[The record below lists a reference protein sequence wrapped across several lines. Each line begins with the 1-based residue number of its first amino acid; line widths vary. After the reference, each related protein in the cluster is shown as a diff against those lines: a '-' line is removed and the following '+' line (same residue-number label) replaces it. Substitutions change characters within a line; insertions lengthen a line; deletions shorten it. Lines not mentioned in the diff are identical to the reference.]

1 MAIFDEQE
9 QKIVVRVVYDGPA
22 LAGKTTNLE
31 QLCHFFTP
39 LRRSELYSPKAL
51 AGRTLFFDWL
61 QLEGGVVAGYGLR
74 CHLVTVPGQAVL
86 SRRRWHLLDIADVV
100 VFVTSSS
107 LSELKEALP
116 MYKLLKQYL
125 ERTNRGD
132 IPILIQANKQDLQ
145 GAAAPHAV
153 AEALGAPSAT
163 AIAANAAS
171 GGGVRET
178 VVLAIR
184 AAAERVQRQVLDQGL
199 HALSGQVLGG
209 EALMHEMAAR
219 EEQDPQSPLDVVL
232 RHHTSISTEE
242 PKAGSARI
250 HNSAPPAS
258 RDDGDD
264 DAPEPETVRGAQAL
278 LDSRQ
283 EEAPSDAS
291 AMKFGGEGVTP
302 DTKPPSTVPEAP
314 SSKYPPANQPAES
327 IAPSSSEIDSSWSV
341 PCGPPDSST
350 RVGSALSDRL
360 LPETLPAPPSNSP
373 TTATLTRVERLAD
386 PPRLDVQADNDR
398 PTRPPPSSSRVFEP
412 LPPLPRADVPSGL
425 VWPSANGREIL
436 QRIPIDDAILH
447 TELTGRSGTAD
458 GSGRSD
464 AYIYEAGIWCLKT
477 ALRRRYLD
485 ADEARDALL
494 QLVRHKILLGDLL
507 VQNTVLTVQN
517 GPTGDFWLW
526 TITPWLTTL
535 RGSMTHAVHRRD
547 STELERSLVIF
558 GELAVRSLLLAAR
571 SEVLLDVH
579 PSNFA
584 SLRDRCYYLDDDV
597 ARGSRLPAVGFA
609 LLRRVEEYADWP
621 AATEAYIDVV
631 AAGMAEHLKQSDIE
645 RLDLRRALQDAIV
658 RSPGALAAK
667 ERFLAALASC
677 SAG

>member
-61 QLEGGVVAGYGLR
+61 QLEGGVVAGHGLR

-132 IPILIQANKQDLQ
+132 VPILIQANKQDLP

-153 AEALGAPSAT
+153 AEALGTPSAT

-171 GGGVRET
+171 GSGVRET

-199 HALSGQVLGG
+199 HTMRGQVLGG
-209 EALMHEMAAR
+209 EALMREMAAR

-232 RHHTSISTEE
+232 SHHNSISTEE

-250 HNSAPPAS
+250 HDSNPPAS
-258 RDDGDD
+258 PDD
-264 DAPEPETVRGAQAL
+264 DDDVPEPETVRGAQAL
-278 LDSRQ
+278 L
-283 EEAPSDAS
+283 
-291 AMKFGGEGVTP
+291 

-314 SSKYPPANQPAES
+314 SSKYPPAKQPEES

-350 RVGSALSDRL
+350 SGENTLSHCIL
-360 LPETLPAPPSNSP
+360 TETIPAPPSNSP

-386 PPRLDVQADNDR
+386 PLRLADHPQLDVQADDDR
-398 PTRPPPSSSRVFEP
+398 PTKPPPSSSRVFEP
-412 LPPLPRADVPSGL
+412 VPPLPRADVPSGL

-547 STELERSLVIF
+547 SAELQRCLVIF

-621 AATEAYIDVV
+621 AATEAFINVV

>member
-61 QLEGGVVAGYGLR
+61 QLEGGVVAGHGLR

-132 IPILIQANKQDLQ
+132 VPILIQANKQDLP

-153 AEALGAPSAT
+153 AEALGTPSAT

-171 GGGVRET
+171 GSGVRET

-199 HALSGQVLGG
+199 HTMRGQVLGG
-209 EALMHEMAAR
+209 EALMREMAAR

-232 RHHTSISTEE
+232 SHHNSISTEE

-250 HNSAPPAS
+250 HDSNPPAS
-258 RDDGDD
+258 PDD
-264 DAPEPETVRGAQAL
+264 DDDVPEPETVRGAQAL
-278 LDSRQ
+278 L
-283 EEAPSDAS
+283 
-291 AMKFGGEGVTP
+291 

-314 SSKYPPANQPAES
+314 SSKYPPAKQPEES

-350 RVGSALSDRL
+350 SGENTLSHCIL
-360 LPETLPAPPSNSP
+360 TETIPAPPSNSP

-386 PPRLDVQADNDR
+386 PLRLADHPPLDVQADDDR
-398 PTRPPPSSSRVFEP
+398 PTTPPPSSSRVFEP
-412 LPPLPRADVPSGL
+412 VPPLPRADVPSGL

-547 STELERSLVIF
+547 SAELQRCLVIF

-621 AATEAYIDVV
+621 AATEAFINVV

>member
-61 QLEGGVVAGYGLR
+61 QLEGGVVAGHGLR

-132 IPILIQANKQDLQ
+132 VPILIQANKQDLP

-153 AEALGAPSAT
+153 AEALGTPSAT

-171 GGGVRET
+171 GSGVRET

-199 HALSGQVLGG
+199 HTMRGQVLGG
-209 EALMHEMAAR
+209 EALMREMAAR

-232 RHHTSISTEE
+232 SHHNSISTEE

-250 HNSAPPAS
+250 HDSNPPAS
-258 RDDGDD
+258 PDD
-264 DAPEPETVRGAQAL
+264 DDDVPEPETVRGAQAL
-278 LDSRQ
+278 L
-283 EEAPSDAS
+283 
-291 AMKFGGEGVTP
+291 

-314 SSKYPPANQPAES
+314 SSKYPPAKQPEES

-350 RVGSALSDRL
+350 SGENTLSHCI
-360 LPETLPAPPSNSP
+360 LPETIPAPPSNSP

-386 PPRLDVQADNDR
+386 PLRLADHPQLDVQADDDG
-398 PTRPPPSSSRVFEP
+398 PTKPPPSSSRVFEP

-547 STELERSLVIF
+547 SAELQRCLVIF

-621 AATEAYIDVV
+621 AATEAFINVV